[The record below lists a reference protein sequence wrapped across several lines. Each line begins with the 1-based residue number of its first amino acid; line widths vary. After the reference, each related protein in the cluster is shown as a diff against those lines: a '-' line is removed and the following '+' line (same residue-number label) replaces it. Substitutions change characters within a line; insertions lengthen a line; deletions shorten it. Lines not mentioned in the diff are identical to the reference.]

1 MQHEYSIF
9 INGRGEAAIR
19 KLIQLMEEQARLSTR
34 GERRMWKLEWSEIFL
49 TVRFERIVDWRH
61 FRGAF
66 AVRNWKFV
74 QKHQFRVHQ

>member
-1 MQHEYSIF
+1 MKHEYSMF
-9 INGRGEAAIR
+9 INGRSEPAVR

-34 GERRMWKLEWSEIFL
+34 GERRMWKLEWSEGFL

-66 AVRNWKFV
+66 VNRNWEFV
-74 QKHQFRVHQ
+74 SKHQFRVYQ